1 MRKHLFQR
9 KRFREAGSSR
19 FPPGGGLG
27 FGVPSNSLLRWR
39 GAAQADLD
47 DIVDAHTSV
56 AGTARGRRAATA
68 QVTQAY
74 AVLVSS
80 HFQRFCRELHSEAID
95 HVVLSLSEP
104 WARPIV
110 ANRLGEGRK
119 LDTGNPNPGNIGSD
133 FSRLAIA
140 LWTRMSELD
149 ARTPGRRVRLESL
162 NRWRNAIAHQDFGP
176 GKDLDLGSGRTDLR
190 LSDVTAW
197 RTACDH
203 LARTMDAAVAA
214 HLTALVGRAPW

>member
-1 MRKHLFQR
+1 M
-9 KRFREAGSSR
+9 
-19 FPPGGGLG
+19 
-27 FGVPSNSLLRWR
+27 PSNSLLRWR

-47 DIVDAHTSV
+47 DIVDAHASV
-56 AGTARGRRAATA
+56 AGAARGRRAATA

-95 HVVLSLSEP
+95 HVVLSLAEP

-133 FSRLAIA
+133 FSRLAIT
-140 LWTRMSELD
+140 LWTRMSECSSGEPEPLAQRHRPSGLRLGEGPGPREWPHRSSAFRRD
-149 ARTPGRRVRLESL
+149 CLARGLRSPCDDDGRR
-162 NRWRNAIAHQDFGP
+162 G
-176 GKDLDLGSGRTDLR
+176 
-190 LSDVTAW
+190 
-197 RTACDH
+197 
-203 LARTMDAAVAA
+203 
-214 HLTALVGRAPW
+214 GRAPHGTCRSRTVVVP